1 MTIDKL
7 QKELQEIAEAIMSVT
22 DLDVTIL
29 DSSLKRIAGTGK
41 YYERIGKHAPRNSVF
56 EKCIKTGKQYVITE
70 PRTGSECAECSGKQN
85 CREEAE
91 VCYPIESDRGI
102 EGVIGMI
109 AFTPEQKKAFIKN
122 QRHYMNFVSRM
133 SKLISSSIKE
143 KNLHQELKYKS
154 IELRTIIDS
163 VDEGIIAIDDNRK
176 ILCINIW
183 ACEIFDLKNEDVV
196 GKNLD
201 KLLPNNSVTK
211 VLTTNNQIKDQEEV
225 LKINGKTYRFL
236 LSAKP
241 IIFNEKKT
249 GAVASFKD
257 FSKLHR
263 SIFRISENPETFTF
277 DKIIGSSSAFT
288 MVKEQARQIA
298 NQDITVLL
306 LGESGTGKEL
316 FARAIHYESPRKS
329 EIFLPINCGA
339 IPDSLIE
346 SELFGYE
353 KGAFTGAN
361 PQGKVGKF
369 ERANGGTVFLDEIG
383 DLPLHMQVK
392 LLRVLQEREIFRVG
406 GLSPIKINVRII
418 AATNKDLQTMV
429 QKGEFREDLFY
440 RLNVV
445 PIQIPPLRERPQ
457 DIMEMAEIFFHRYTK
472 LHRKLLK
479 GISEEAKKLLLNH
492 PYPGNV
498 RELENLI
505 EYGVIFE
512 KDDFLMEETILK
524 KIGVKKGFD
533 RVVAKGGL
541 KEMVA
546 RYEKKVIEDLMS
558 RYGDDTEAKQKIAQK
573 LNISPATLYRKLK
586 ELDFPNY

>member
-1 MTIDKL
+1 LPLDGL

-29 DSSLKRIAGTGK
+29 DSLLKRIAGTGK
-41 YYERIGKHAPRNSVF
+41 YYERIGKYAPKNSVF

-70 PRTGSECAECSGKQN
+70 PRTGSECAECDGKQN

-109 AFTPEQKKAFIKN
+109 AFTSEQKKAFLKN

-143 KNLHQELKYKS
+143 QILHQELKYKS

-163 VDEGIIAIDDNRK
+163 VDEGIIAIDDNRR
-176 ILCINIW
+176 ILCINNW
-183 ACEIFDLKNEDVV
+183 AREIFNITKDDVA

-201 KLLPNNSVTK
+201 ELLPQNSVTE
-211 VLTTNNQIKDQEEV
+211 VLMTNKEIKEQEEV

-241 IIFNEKKT
+241 IIFNKKKA

-257 FSKLHR
+257 FNKLHR

-277 DKIIGSSSAFT
+277 DKILGSSSIFT

-316 FARAIHYESPRKS
+316 FARAIHYESPRKN

-353 KGAFTGAN
+353 KGTFTGAN
-361 PQGKVGKF
+361 PKGKIGKF

-406 GLSPIKINVRII
+406 GLSPIKIDVRIV
-418 AATNKDLQTMV
+418 AATNKNLRAMV

-445 PIQIPPLRERPQ
+445 PIRIIPLRERPE
-457 DIMEMAEIFFHRYTK
+457 DIMELAEIFFRRYSK
-472 LHRKLLK
+472 IHRKQLK
-479 GISEEAKKLLLNH
+479 GISEEAKRLLSSH
-492 PYPGNV
+492 QYPGNV

-512 KDDFLMEETILK
+512 RGDFLTERTLLK
-524 KIGVKKGFD
+524 KMGVKKGSD
-533 RVVAKGGL
+533 TAVAKGGL

-558 RYGDDTEAKQKIAQK
+558 HYGNDTKAKQKIAEK
-573 LNISPATLYRKLK
+573 LNISPATLYRKIK
-586 ELDFPNY
+586 ELDFND